1 MKNEHR
7 TGRSAGPA
15 RVDGRIRGGRPRAAA
30 TGGFAPSVL
39 FRDNVVTMTEA
50 HSDQPG
56 LRRLGMFPLSAV
68 LYPHALIPLHV
79 FEPRYRALTRDCL
92 ASDAP
97 FGVVL
102 IERGAE
108 VGGGDQRMAVGT
120 RAVITKAAALS
131 DGRWLLMV
139 QGDMRIRVGH
149 WLDDDPYPLAMVE
162 EWAPRVDVV
171 ATSLLQRAE
180 QSVRRTRGLLSESGV
195 ASALPAET
203 HFDDDPDVASW
214 QFCTEAPL
222 NMMDAQRVL
231 SAGGTLERLELL
243 IELTEAMEHDL
254 HRMLAS
260 G

>member
-1 MKNEHR
+1 
-7 TGRSAGPA
+7 
-15 RVDGRIRGGRPRAAA
+15 
-30 TGGFAPSVL
+30 
-39 FRDNVVTMTEA
+39 
-50 HSDQPG
+50 
-56 LRRLGMFPLSAV
+56 MFPLSAV
-68 LYPHALIPLHV
+68 LYPHAQIPLHV

-92 ASDAP
+92 AGDSK

-139 QGDMRIRVGH
+139 QGDVRIRVGE

-162 EWAPRVDVV
+162 EWSPQIDDVAASMV
-171 ATSLLQRAE
+171 RRAE
-180 QSVRRTRGLLSESGV
+180 QSVRRTRGLLSESG
-195 ASALPAET
+195 ASAALSAET
-203 HFDDDPDVASW
+203 RFDRDPDVASW
-214 QFCTEAPL
+214 QICAEAPL
-222 NMMDAQRVL
+222 NMMDAQRLL
-231 SAGGTLERLELL
+231 STNGTLERLALL
-243 IELTEAMEHDL
+243 IELTEAMEQDL

>member
-1 MKNEHR
+1 M
-7 TGRSAGPA
+7 TG
-15 RVDGRIRGGRPRAAA
+15 
-30 TGGFAPSVL
+30 APSGQV
-39 FRDNVVTMTEA
+39 A
-50 HSDQPG
+50 

-68 LYPHALIPLHV
+68 LYPHAQIPLHV

-92 ASDAP
+92 AGDSK

-139 QGDMRIRVGH
+139 QGDVRIRVGE

-162 EWAPRVDVV
+162 EWSPQVDDV
-171 ATSLLQRAE
+171 AVSLVRRAE
-180 QSVRRTRGLLSESGV
+180 QSVRRTRGLLSESG
-195 ASALPAET
+195 ASAALSAET
-203 HFDDDPDVASW
+203 RFDRDPDVASW
-214 QFCTEAPL
+214 QICAEAPL
-222 NMMDAQRVL
+222 NMMDAQRLL
-231 SAGGTLERLELL
+231 STNGTLERLELL
-243 IELTEAMEHDL
+243 IELTEAMEQDL